1 MANTNVVVIYD
12 QLQSAQTKLENYYT
26 LLQEQHAMIERL
38 DTYFDTLYE
47 RHGKSTTFAASME
60 DEIEKMHKA
69 VKNDLA
75 DIDYLKNMINYI
87 IQSYTDVEGKTT
99 TRSSSLLLTALGSLV
114 PAGASAFNTSI
125 YANLNDY
132 ATAINLDSTKSADV
146 TQYADVKNWHTYADT
161 NATTADAWDAVHE
174 NSSDNGTKYS
184 YKLNETASKI
194 STEAESVVQQDAQK
208 DVEEAQAAAEQQAK
222 ELAEKEKE
230 LAAKEKALKEQEEAL
245 KKQQEEA
252 QKRETPQDTYTETE
266 QVDKVSDTNNEV
278 SAESVTKEEPATETE
293 VTPTESEQPYVEDDS
308 YVDVTPDTDSNTSID
323 TGEDFGTGEDLPSVD
338 RKSSSGASKVI
349 PIIAGTAAAG
359 AAGVGAKIILD
370 KKNETSIK
378 DEEEW
383 QESESNESLESNI
396 STEEDNYLDS
406 SDEFTYKTDID
417 NSVETPIEDDDT
429 FSDVTEED
437 EVDGYQAINF
447 NDVTATH

>member
-1 MANTNVVVIYD
+1 MANNNVVVIYD
-12 QLQSAQTKLENYYT
+12 QLQSAQTKLDNYYT

-38 DTYFDTLYE
+38 DSYFDTLYE

-75 DIDYLKNMINYI
+75 DIDYLKNLINYI
-87 IQSYTDVEGKTT
+87 IQSYTDAEGKTT

-114 PAGASAFNTSI
+114 PAGASAFTTSI
-125 YANLNDY
+125 YGNMGEY
-132 ATAINLDSTKSADV
+132 STAINQDATKAADV
-146 TQYADVKNWHTYADT
+146 SQYSDVKNWQTYADT
-161 NATTADAWDAVHE
+161 NATTADAWDAIHD
-174 NSSDNGTKYS
+174 NSSDNGSKYS

-194 STEAESVVQQDAQK
+194 STEAESVVAEDSKK
-208 DVEEAQAAAEQQAK
+208 DIEEARARAEAQAKALEEKEQAL
-222 ELAEKEKE
+222 EAKEKE
-230 LAAKEKALKEQEEAL
+230 LKEQEA
-245 KKQQEEA
+245 KQA
-252 QKRETPQDTYTETE
+252 ETKNKEVPEDTYTETE
-266 QVDKVSDTNNEV
+266 QVDKVSNTNQEA
-278 SAESVTKEEPATETE
+278 SAEPVTKEEQAPETDTAQE
-293 VTPTESEQPYVEDDS
+293 EYQDS
-308 YVDVTPDTDSNTSID
+308 YVEEEPYSDVDPVVEPDTSID
-323 TGEDFGTGEDLPSVD
+323 GGDDIGTGEDLPSVG

-370 KKNETSIK
+370 KKNETSINN
-378 DEEEW
+378 EEEW
-383 QESESNESLESNI
+383 EENESYDSNM
-396 STEEDNYLDS
+396 SSEEDNLLDS

-437 EVDGYQAINF
+437 EVEGYQAINF